1 MRQIIIA
8 LGLTMALSG
17 CASNCTHA
25 CVFGFGPGN
34 PIFNQVADSADRD
47 DQCQTRTHS
56 TLTGARLKPDGHQAP
71 DYCKYRGQRRMI
83 ITDKYGHT
91 VGYIR

>member
-1 MRQIIIA
+1 MKVLFG
-8 LGLTMALSG
+8 LGLVLTLSG

-34 PIFNQVADSADRD
+34 PIFNQMADSADRD

-56 TLTGARLKPDGHQAP
+56 TLTGERLKPDGHQAP
-71 DYCKYRGQRRMI
+71 DYCKYRGRKGAT
-83 ITDKYGHT
+83 ITDRSGHT

>member
-1 MRQIIIA
+1 MKLILA
-8 LGLTMALSG
+8 LVASLAVTG

-34 PIFNQVADSADRD
+34 SLFNQMADSADRD

-56 TLTGARLKPDGHQAP
+56 SLTGARLKPDGHVVP
-71 DYCKYRGQRRMI
+71 DYCKYRGRSRWA
-83 ITDKYGHT
+83 ITDKSGHT
-91 VGYIR
+91 IGYIRP